1 MPPQQRMT
9 CMLRAVGRAARADA
23 LAPALDAVA
32 CAAFG
37 PLTLSLLTVRFLR
50 RLELLDEV
58 ASSRLQSYMLKAAT
72 PCARG
77 CNPTSAPTG
86 TNRPHVHSPMCV
98 PCVQVTA
105 GVLLCQGLVMAWLAA
120 RRKMLPDEVRRR
132 GNPRFGIAFPVAS
145 VHVANLYMRCTA
157 DLLILNSA
165 CGQPLRL
172 LGAWQ
177 WFDSILFHGM
187 LDAARRGGA
196 GASWQTLLRGDA
208 QLLQVFELLLPLAL
222 ATERK
227 LATDEAGASAAA
239 AARLVRAAGH
249 WQQMHPSS
257 ASSAESPRAGA
268 LRDARREQPG
278 WKLPRAS

>member
-1 MPPQQRMT
+1 MSMS
-9 CMLRAVGRAARADA
+9 M
-23 LAPALDAVA
+23 
-32 CAAFG
+32 CA
-37 PLTLSLLTVRFLR
+37 
-50 RLELLDEV
+50 
-58 ASSRLQSYMLKAAT
+58 
-72 PCARG
+72 
-77 CNPTSAPTG
+77 
-86 TNRPHVHSPMCV
+86 

-157 DLLILNSA
+157 DLLMLNSA

-208 QLLQVFELLLPLAL
+208 QLLQVFELLLPLAV

-227 LATDEAGASAAA
+227 LAADEAGASAAA

-249 WQQMHPSS
+249 WQQMHPS
-257 ASSAESPRAGA
+257 ASSAESPRAPP
-268 LRDARREQPG
+268 REAPG